1 MHSSDGKSSKP
12 PDYDEYRM
20 NHKEMTV
27 FLVQALAMIT
37 GVAILCYNSLWAII
51 LLLPYIPWYLRIKK
65 TELKERRKWE
75 LNLQFGDMIRSL
87 SAVLESGYSVEN
99 AVTEAFNDLKLT
111 YDENSMIM
119 KELKIL
125 INHLRSNVP
134 IEAAFAEFAERSCLE
149 DVKSFSD
156 VFSTAKRT
164 GGNIISII
172 RSTASVV
179 RTRVELKR
187 ELKTMMASKKYE
199 SDIMR
204 MIPFGVLLYLRIF
217 SPEMVSSLYGNMFGI
232 VFMTVLL
239 VVYIALSAVSNR
251 IIQIS
256 Y

>member
-1 MHSSDGKSSKP
+1 MSGAKSSKP
-12 PDYDEYRM
+12 PDYDDYRPSGR
-20 NHKEMTV
+20 EIAGSVCRASIIIIGT
-27 FLVQALAMIT
+27 AL
-37 GVAILCYNSLWAII
+37 LCYNSIWAVI
-51 LLLPYIPWYLRIKK
+51 LLLPYIPFYLRLRKR
-65 TELKERRKWE
+65 ELKEKRKWE

-99 AVTEAFNDLKLT
+99 AITEAYIDLKLS
-111 YDENSMIM
+111 YDENAMIM
-119 KELKIL
+119 HELKIL

-134 IEAAFAEFAERSCLE
+134 IEAAFEDFAERSGLE
-149 DVKSFSD
+149 DVRSFSD

-172 RSTASVV
+172 RSTAAVI

-204 MIPFGVLLYLRIF
+204 MIPFGLLLYLRIF
-217 SPEMVSSLYGNMFGI
+217 SPEMVASLYGNMFGTI
-232 VFMTVLL
+232 FMTVLL
-239 VVYIALSAVSNR
+239 IVYIALSAAADR
-251 IIQIS
+251 IIRIS